1 MRKHYTCLYH
11 SAEHSDD
18 VCKKSCEVGNGAL
31 EENDTDGPAAAK
43 LSPDAGDGGNARR
56 VQQAEDEHA
65 ECGKRCHDGSNA
77 SSEQNLKRRDH
88 TLLGHKAGDE
98 CGDDPPVAEAERG
111 KERSQETG
119 DHGHQAVRGVGD
131 IVKRRPEALQKPD
144 DNGGE
149 QDDGECLLQ
158 EIS

>member
-56 VQQAEDEHA
+56 VQQAEDER
-65 ECGKRCHDGSNA
+65 KDRK
-77 SSEQNLKRRDH
+77 LKNGISVAGIVIPIVVTIWG
-88 TLLGHKAGDE
+88 TLKTLKFE
-98 CGDDPPVAEAERG
+98 
-111 KERSQETG
+111 ETG
-119 DHGHQAVRGVGD
+119 TVTTIMGRGF
-131 IVKRRPEALQKPD
+131 IQK
-144 DNGGE
+144 
-149 QDDGECLLQ
+149 LLPKK
-158 EIS
+158 